1 MHVKEQYSWL
11 KHLDFILIDVLVLVG
26 AFALSYYLKFGDAN
40 WIHKAEWRF
49 LMMFVVLLDLVITF
63 TMNPYSGIFR
73 RTMRTDVKK
82 ELQLTVYSL
91 LAACFAFYVLKIG
104 ILFSREMLLEMY
116 GIYFAA
122 AVTLKEIWKQLVMKG
137 KPRSRLIPLYVVCG
151 EEDRDEVL
159 RNVLAEEH
167 SMYRVVGCAG
177 GDGFAQDAISK
188 NAREVL
194 LAVKPGTIAKE
205 TYETLMS
212 NGIGIHMDIDS
223 MLGFPTEN
231 QFVAKVGAERTLAI
245 GTYSFTPNQLVY
257 LSTKRVF
264 DMFCGLLGLLVLI
277 PVTVIVKAAYLL
289 TGDTAPI
296 FYTQKRLGLYGKE
309 IYIYKFRSMVPN
321 ADEVLKQLLRDEV
334 YRRQW
339 EENQKLDNDPR
350 ITKIGNFLR
359 KTSLDELPQLINV
372 LKGDMSLVGPRPLV
386 PGELEE
392 HGGLKLYQQVKP
404 GITGWW
410 GCNGRSNINY
420 KERLDL
426 EYYYVKHCSLAL
438 DILCIFKTIFVVL
451 KRDGSK

>member
-11 KHLDFILIDVLVLVG
+11 KHLDFILIDVLVLAG
-26 AFALSYYLKFGDAN
+26 AFVLSYYLKFGDAG

-49 LMMFVVLLDLVITF
+49 LLMFVMLLDLVITF
-63 TMNPYSGIFR
+63 TVNPYSGIFR
-73 RTMRTDVKK
+73 RALRTDVKK
-82 ELQLTVYSL
+82 ELQLMVYSL
-91 LAACFAFYVLKIG
+91 LAACLAFYVFKIG
-104 ILFSREMLLEMY
+104 VLFSREMLLEMY

-122 AVTLKEIWKQLVMKG
+122 AVVLKKIWKQLVLKG
-137 KPRSRLIPLYVVCG
+137 KPWSRLIPLYVVCG
-151 EEDRDEVL
+151 EEDRDEVM
-159 RNVLAEEH
+159 RNVLAGEKP
-167 SMYRVVGCAG
+167 MYTVVGCAG

-194 LAVKPGTIAKE
+194 LAVKPGTIAQE
-205 TYETLMS
+205 TYETLLA
-212 NGIGIHMDIDS
+212 NGIGIHIDIDT
-223 MLGFPTEN
+223 MLGIPTED
-231 QFVAKVGAERTLAI
+231 QYVTRIGAEKTLAI

-257 LSTKRVF
+257 LGVKRIF
-264 DMFCGLLGLLVLI
+264 DIFCGLLGLLVLI

-309 IYIYKFRSMVPN
+309 ISIYKFRSMVPN
-321 ADEVLKQLLRDEV
+321 ADEVLEQLLRDEV

-350 ITKIGNFLR
+350 ITKIGSFLR
-359 KTSLDELPQLINV
+359 KTSLDEIPQLINV

-386 PGELEE
+386 EGELEAHE
-392 HGGLKLYQQVKP
+392 GLKLYQQVKP

-420 KERLDL
+420 KERLEL
-426 EYYYVKHCSLAL
+426 EYYYVKNCSLTL
-438 DILCIFKTIFVVL
+438 DILCIFKTVFAVL

>member
-11 KHLDFILIDVLVLVG
+11 KHLDFILIDVLVLAG
-26 AFALSYYLKFGDAN
+26 AFALSYYLKFGDAG

-49 LMMFVVLLDLVITF
+49 LLMFVMLLDLVITF
-63 TMNPYSGIFR
+63 TVNPYSGIFR
-73 RTMRTDVKK
+73 RALRTDVKK
-82 ELQLTVYSL
+82 ELQLMVYSL
-91 LAACFAFYVLKIG
+91 LAACLAFYVFKIG
-104 ILFSREMLLEMY
+104 VLFSREMLLEMY

-122 AVTLKEIWKQLVMKG
+122 AVVLKKIWKQLVLKG
-137 KPRSRLIPLYVVCG
+137 KPWSRLIPLYVVCG
-151 EEDRDEVL
+151 EEDRDEVM
-159 RNVLAEEH
+159 RNVLAGEKP
-167 SMYRVVGCAG
+167 MYNVVGCAG

-194 LAVKPGTIAKE
+194 LAVKPGTIAQE
-205 TYETLMS
+205 TYETLLA
-212 NGIGIHMDIDS
+212 NGIGIHIDIDT
-223 MLGFPTEN
+223 MLGIPTED
-231 QFVAKVGAERTLAI
+231 QYVTRIGAEKTLAI

-257 LSTKRVF
+257 LGVKRIF
-264 DMFCGLLGLLVLI
+264 DIFCGLLGLLVLI

-309 IYIYKFRSMVPN
+309 ISIYKFRSMVPN
-321 ADEVLKQLLRDEV
+321 ADEVLEQLLRDEV

-350 ITKIGNFLR
+350 ITKIGSFLR
-359 KTSLDELPQLINV
+359 KTSLDEIPQLINV

-386 PGELEE
+386 EGELEAHE
-392 HGGLKLYQQVKP
+392 GLKLYQQVKP

-420 KERLDL
+420 KERLEL
-426 EYYYVKHCSLAL
+426 EYYYVKNCSLTL
-438 DILCIFKTIFVVL
+438 DILCIFKTVFAVL